1 MDEINS
7 FCKNLGK
14 LSFKTYKCTQLLH
27 QITYHRSIKSY
38 LLMLRNYACLCE
50 PCLLLVGE
58 CENLCFPWLLCCQ
71 KDRWWWRWWR
81 IWWGTCMWMGKQW
94 GSSNDTTKWCCGH
107 SIRWFT
113 QPLLPNKNN
122 DSFLKLMFHLL
133 TITGTLFQLGIQR
146 SKNTTYIYEDVTK
159 TVSVSS

>member
-27 QITYHRSIKSY
+27 QITCHRSIKSY
-38 LLMLRNYACLCE
+38 LLMLRNCM
-50 PCLLLVGE
+50 LVWALFAASWWVWK
-58 CENLCFPWLLCCQ
+58 LCFPWLLCCQ

-81 IWWGTCMWMGKQW
+81 IWWGTCMGMGKQW

>member
-7 FCKNLGK
+7 FYKNLGE

-122 DSFLKLMFHLL
+122 DSFLNWCSIYWRLQAHFSNW
-133 TITGTLFQLGIQR
+133 TYNCER
-146 SKNTTYIYEDVTK
+146 SLPWSPQKV
-159 TVSVSS
+159 